1 MPLFAGATLTI
12 MGTDSI
18 LALIPLAP
26 AVAGLLHSLCNLK
39 FVEEEAQQML
49 WRLAQLGAL
58 CFIVS
63 LTLTILLIPRIK
75 VYTLRAGLF
84 GKDLGKQGTTL
95 ADVKVPES
103 LGLVSGVV
111 YLVILIFALVP
122 MSQYLPERVLDLNSA
137 LISISIMLFLG
148 FTDDVLDWPWR
159 YKLLLPTI
167 ATLPLLTAYSGS
179 TSIVVPTF
187 MRAWLM
193 EGESLTLLGE
203 FVTKFPSVVVD
214 TNAGGAIVNLG
225 LFYLLYMSFLS
236 VFTTN
241 AINIYAGIN
250 GLEAG
255 QSYIIGCFVLLHN
268 LIEIS
273 NNSLSKEHHFF
284 SAILIIP
291 FLGGERAKRGVCV
304 CGRRAKLT

>member
-1 MPLFAGATLTI
+1 